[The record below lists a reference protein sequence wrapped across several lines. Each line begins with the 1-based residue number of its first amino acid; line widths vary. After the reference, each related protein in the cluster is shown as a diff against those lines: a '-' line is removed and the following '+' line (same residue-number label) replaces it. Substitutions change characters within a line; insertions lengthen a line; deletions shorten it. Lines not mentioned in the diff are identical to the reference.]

1 MRRLRW
7 WMGIFTVFVALGVG
21 AVPVGSEA
29 PRPCEQAANSVLVQV
44 QGVRNSKGVLA
55 AVLYGDKPDEFLKK
69 GARVGRERV
78 PARPGSVTLCL
89 EVPRPGVYAVV
100 VFHDEN
106 ENGKF
111 DRSWNGLPSEGFG
124 VSNNPRAFLRAPTHS
139 EAAFEVGAGQ
149 TVLKIELR
157 Y

>member
-1 MRRLRW
+1 MRQLRW
-7 WMGIFTVFVALGVG
+7 WMGIFTVSVALGVG
-21 AVPVGSEA
+21 APPVGSEA
-29 PRPCEQAANSVLVQV
+29 PRPCEQGANSVLVQV
-44 QGVRNSKGVLA
+44 QGVRSGNGVLV

-69 GARVGRERV
+69 GGRVGRERV

-89 EVPRPGVYAVV
+89 EAPRPGVYAVV

-124 VSNNPRAFLRAPTHS
+124 VSNNPRVVLRAPTHG

-149 TVLKIELR
+149 TVMKIELR